1 MGFWT
6 PTVVKTSC
14 NLFTK
19 LFEVVSECGAKVAIE
34 RELKRDEARI
44 GDTALCGHDFNVE
57 RDNRLK
63 DYSVV

>member
-14 NLFTK
+14 NLFTR
-19 LFEVVSECGAKVAIE
+19 LFTVSECGANGGME

-44 GDTALCGHDFNVE
+44 GDTAL
-57 RDNRLK
+57 
-63 DYSVV
+63 